1 MGLKNSYQLTPES
14 LSDGSIPSLATGEGK
29 DGGAAHAVENVAH
42 PHLNPPPSRGRKS
55 DGAGNDMAAIATA
68 LFIFFMLSIGSDV
81 GFAAD
86 RVRFA
91 YPAKSLNYLPITLGR
106 DKGIFQAEGIDLQ
119 MVLVA
124 STIQVAALTTG
135 DIDFSGAQSQVMAG
149 AARGLP
155 VKVVGFLTVK
165 PSFWLMSK
173 PEIRS
178 MSELKGKVIGI
189 TAIGSSTDTLARF
202 LVNRNGL
209 APDKDVA
216 FIGTGTTSNI
226 LTAMKAGT
234 VDAGVL
240 SPPFNGMAKQMGYRT
255 LAYFGDYVEQ
265 SLSGVGTSDR
275 LIRERPELVK
285 RMLSATLKSLRYVP
299 QRPTEVTQFI
309 GKEYGVDMATADELY
324 KSMLPAFSKD
334 GGMDEKGIRDA
345 LKRETERMNLKEE
358 TPLARVLDLR
368 LLREVQQNLK

>member
-1 MGLKNSYQLTPES
+1 MSKNVVLAISLLFGGIFC
-14 LSDGSIPSLATGEGK
+14 LSDS
-29 DGGAAHAVENVAH
+29 
-42 PHLNPPPSRGRKS
+42 
-55 DGAGNDMAAIATA
+55 
-68 LFIFFMLSIGSDV
+68 
-81 GFAAD
+81 FAAD

-91 YPAKSLNYLPITLGR
+91 YPAKSLNYLPITMGR
-106 DKGIFQAEGIDLQ
+106 DKGMFQAEGIDLQ

-155 VKVVGFLTVK
+155 VKVVGFLTIK

-173 PEIRS
+173 PEIRT
-178 MSELKGKVIGI
+178 MADLKGKIIGI

-202 LVNRNGL
+202 LVSKNGL
-209 APDKDVA
+209 LPDREVA

-240 SPPFNGMAKQMGYRT
+240 SPPFNAMATQMGYRT

-275 LIRERPELVK
+275 MIRERPELVK
-285 RMLSATLKSLRYVP
+285 RMLVATIKSLRFIQ
-299 QRPTEVTQFI
+299 QRPADSIHFI
-309 GKEYGVDMATADELY
+309 SKEWNMDSTAATELY

-345 LKRETERMNLKEE
+345 LKRETERMALKEE
-358 TPLARVLDLR
+358 TPLSKVMDLR
-368 LLREVQQNLK
+368 VLREVQKGL

>member
-1 MGLKNSYQLTPES
+1 MRRV
-14 LSDGSIPSLATGEGK
+14 LATS
-29 DGGAAHAVENVAH
+29 VLSV
-42 PHLNPPPSRGRKS
+42 
-55 DGAGNDMAAIATA
+55 
-68 LFIFFMLSIGSDV
+68 FFLLPDL

-106 DKGIFQAEGIDLQ
+106 DKGIFQAEGVDLQ

-155 VKVVGFLTVK
+155 VKVVGFLTIK
-165 PSFWLMSK
+165 PSFWLMAR
-173 PEIRS
+173 PEIKT
-178 MSELKGKVIGI
+178 MADLKNKIIGI
-189 TAIGSSTDTLARF
+189 TAIGSSTDTLARY
-202 LVNRNGL
+202 LVRKNGL
-209 APDKDVA
+209 TPDREVA
-216 FIGTGTTSNI
+216 FIGTGTTANI

-240 SPPFNGMAKQMGYRT
+240 SPPFNAMATQMGYRT

-275 LIRERPELVK
+275 MIKERPDLVR
-285 RMLSATLKSLRYVP
+285 RMLTATIKSLRFIQ
-299 QRPTEVTQFI
+299 QRPADSTQFI
-309 GKEYGVDMATADELY
+309 ANEWSVDSGAATELY
-324 KSMLPAFSKD
+324 KSMLPAFSKN

-345 LKRETERMNLKEE
+345 LKRETERMALKEA
-358 TPLARVLDLR
+358 TPLSKVMDLR
-368 LLREVQQNLK
+368 LLREVQKELK

>member
-1 MGLKNSYQLTPES
+1 MRNVLVPIS
-14 LSDGSIPSLATGEGK
+14 LLILVLLAE
-29 DGGAAHAVENVAH
+29 
-42 PHLNPPPSRGRKS
+42 
-55 DGAGNDMAAIATA
+55 
-68 LFIFFMLSIGSDV
+68 F

-91 YPAKSLNYLPITLGR
+91 YPAKSLNYLPITMGR
-106 DKGIFQAEGIDLQ
+106 DRGMFQAEGIDLQ
-119 MVLVA
+119 MVLVG

-155 VKVVGFLTVK
+155 VKVVGFLTIK
-165 PSFWLMSK
+165 PSFWLMAK
-173 PEIRS
+173 PEIKS
-178 MSELKGKVIGI
+178 MADLKGKIIGI

-202 LVNRNGL
+202 LVSKNGL
-209 APDKDVA
+209 TPDREVA

-240 SPPFNGMAKQMGYRT
+240 SPPFNAMATQMGYRT

-275 LIRERPELVK
+275 MIRERPELVK
-285 RMLSATLKSLRYVP
+285 RMLTATIKSLRFIQ
-299 QRPTEVTQFI
+299 QRPADSIQFI
-309 GKEYGVDMATADELY
+309 GKEWSMDADSATELY

-345 LKRETERMNLKEE
+345 LKRETERMALREE
-358 TPLARVLDLR
+358 TPLSKVMDLP
-368 LLREVQQNLK
+368 LLREVQKGL

>member
-1 MGLKNSYQLTPES
+1 SFLLT
-14 LSDGSIPSLATGEGK
+14 LVLTLAFSCQC
-29 DGGAAHAVENVAH
+29 D
-42 PHLNPPPSRGRKS
+42 
-55 DGAGNDMAAIATA
+55 
-68 LFIFFMLSIGSDV
+68 
-81 GFAAD
+81 AAD

-106 DKGIFQAEGIDLQ
+106 DKGIFQSEGIELQ

-124 STIQVAALTTG
+124 STIQVTALTTG

-149 AARGLP
+149 AARGLA

-165 PSFWLMSK
+165 PSFWLMAR
-173 PEIRS
+173 PEIKS
-178 MSELKGKVIGI
+178 MAELKNKKIGI

-202 LVNRNGL
+202 LVSRNGL
-209 APDKDVA
+209 SPDKDVA

-265 SLSGVGTSDR
+265 SLSGVGTSDK
-275 LIRERPELVK
+275 LIRDRPDLVR
-285 RMLSATLKSLRYVP
+285 RMLSATIKSLR
-299 QRPTEVTQFI
+299 FI
-309 GKEYGVDMATADELY
+309 
-324 KSMLPAFSKD
+324 
-334 GGMDEKGIRDA
+334 
-345 LKRETERMNLKEE
+345 
-358 TPLARVLDLR
+358 
-368 LLREVQQNLK
+368 Q

>member
-1 MGLKNSYQLTPES
+1 M
-14 LSDGSIPSLATGEGK
+14 
-29 DGGAAHAVENVAH
+29 
-42 PHLNPPPSRGRKS
+42 
-55 DGAGNDMAAIATA
+55 
-68 LFIFFMLSIGSDV
+68 FSIGVDI
-81 GFAAD
+81 GDAAD

-91 YPAKSLNYLPITLGR
+91 YPAKSLNFLPVTLGR
-106 DKGIFQAEGIDLQ
+106 DKGIFQGEGIDLQ
-119 MVLVA
+119 MILVA

-149 AARGLP
+149 AARGLA
-155 VKVVGFLTVK
+155 VKVVGFLTIK
-165 PSFWLMSK
+165 PSFWLMAK

-178 MSELKGKVIGI
+178 MAELKGKIIGI

-202 LVNRNGL
+202 LVSKNGL
-209 APDKDVA
+209 TPDRDVA

-240 SPPFNGMAKQMGYRT
+240 SPPFNAMAKQLGYRT

-265 SLSGVGTSDR
+265 SLSGLGTSDKM
-275 LIRERPELVK
+275 IRERPELVK
-285 RMLSATLKSLRYVP
+285 RMLNATLKSLRYIQ
-299 QRPTEVTQFI
+299 QRPVETTQFI
-309 GKEYGVDMATADELY
+309 AKEWSVDAPSADELY

-345 LKRETERMNLKEE
+345 LKRETERMALKEE
-358 TPLARVLDLR
+358 TPLSRVLDLR
-368 LLREVQQNLK
+368 LLREVQKGF

>member
-1 MGLKNSYQLTPES
+1 VKVSNFLT
-14 LSDGSIPSLATGEGK
+14 
-29 DGGAAHAVENVAH
+29 AV
-42 PHLNPPPSRGRKS
+42 PFFILL
-55 DGAGNDMAAIATA
+55 
-68 LFIFFMLSIGSDV
+68 LFAEL

-91 YPAKSLNYLPITLGR
+91 YPAKSLNYLPITMGR
-106 DKGIFQAEGIDLQ
+106 DKGMFQAEGIDLQ

-155 VKVVGFLTVK
+155 VKVVGFLTIK

-173 PEIRS
+173 PEIRT
-178 MSELKGKVIGI
+178 MSDLKGKIIGI

-202 LVNRNGL
+202 LVSKNGL
-209 APDKDVA
+209 LPDREVA

-240 SPPFNGMAKQMGYRT
+240 SPPFNAMATQMGYRT

-275 LIRERPELVK
+275 MIRERPELVK
-285 RMLSATLKSLRYVP
+285 RMLVATIKSLRFIQ
-299 QRPTEVTQFI
+299 QRPADSIQFI
-309 GKEYGVDMATADELY
+309 GKEWNMDSTAATELY

-345 LKRETERMNLKEE
+345 LKRETERMALKEE
-358 TPLARVLDLR
+358 TPLSKVMDLR
-368 LLREVQQNLK
+368 LLREVQKGL

>member
-1 MGLKNSYQLTPES
+1 MAKVLVLVFS
-14 LSDGSIPSLATGEGK
+14 LLLARIV
-29 DGGAAHAVENVAH
+29 D
-42 PHLNPPPSRGRKS
+42 PPQ
-55 DGAGNDMAAIATA
+55 
-68 LFIFFMLSIGSDV
+68 

-106 DKGIFQAEGIDLQ
+106 DKGIFQSEGIELQ
-119 MVLVA
+119 LVLVA
-124 STIQVAALTTG
+124 STIQVTALTTG

-155 VKVVGFLTVK
+155 VKVVGFLTIK

-173 PEIRS
+173 PEIKT
-178 MSELKGKVIGI
+178 MADLKGKIIGI

-202 LVNRNGL
+202 LVSKNGL
-209 APDKDVA
+209 TPDREVA

-240 SPPFNGMAKQMGYRT
+240 SPPFNAMATQMGYRT

-275 LIRERPELVK
+275 MIRERPELVK
-285 RMLSATLKSLRYVP
+285 RMLSATIKSLRFIQ
-299 QRPTEVTQFI
+299 QRPADSIQFI
-309 GKEYGVDMATADELY
+309 SKEWSVDSASATELY

-334 GGMDEKGIRDA
+334 GGMMKKAFGTR
-345 LKRETERMNLKEE
+345 
-358 TPLARVLDLR
+358 
-368 LLREVQQNLK
+368 

>member
-1 MGLKNSYQLTPES
+1 MANNLVLIIS
-14 LSDGSIPSLATGEGK
+14 LLLAGI
-29 DGGAAHAVENVAH
+29 
-42 PHLNPPPSRGRKS
+42 LYPPQS
-55 DGAGNDMAAIATA
+55 
-68 LFIFFMLSIGSDV
+68 
-81 GFAAD
+81 FAAD

-91 YPAKSLNYLPITLGR
+91 YPAKSLNYLPITIGR
-106 DKGIFQAEGIDLQ
+106 DKGIFQGEGIELQ

-165 PSFWLMSK
+165 PSFWLMAK
-173 PEIRS
+173 PEIKS
-178 MSELKGKVIGI
+178 MTDLKGKIIGI

-202 LVNRNGL
+202 LVSKHGL
-209 APDKDVA
+209 TPDREVA

-226 LTAMKAGT
+226 LTAMKAGS

-240 SPPFNGMAKQMGYRT
+240 SPPFNAMATQMGYRT

-275 LIRERPELVK
+275 MIRERPDLVK
-285 RMLSATLKSLRYVP
+285 RMLIATIKSLRFIQ
-299 QRPTEVTQFI
+299 QRPADSIQFI
-309 GKEYGVDMATADELY
+309 GKEWSMDSASATELY

-345 LKRETERMNLKEE
+345 LKRETERMALKEE
-358 TPLARVLDLR
+358 TSLSKVLDLR
-368 LLREVQQNLK
+368 LLREVQQSK

>member
-1 MGLKNSYQLTPES
+1 MSKNVVLAISLLFGGIFC
-14 LSDGSIPSLATGEGK
+14 LSDS
-29 DGGAAHAVENVAH
+29 
-42 PHLNPPPSRGRKS
+42 
-55 DGAGNDMAAIATA
+55 
-68 LFIFFMLSIGSDV
+68 
-81 GFAAD
+81 FAAD

-91 YPAKSLNYLPITLGR
+91 YPAKSLNYLPITMGR
-106 DKGIFQAEGIDLQ
+106 DKGMFQAEGIDLQ

-155 VKVVGFLTVK
+155 VKVVGFLTIK

-173 PEIRS
+173 PEIRT
-178 MSELKGKVIGI
+178 MADLKGKIIGI

-202 LVNRNGL
+202 LVSKNGL
-209 APDKDVA
+209 LPDREVA

-240 SPPFNGMAKQMGYRT
+240 SPPFNAMATQMGYRT

-275 LIRERPELVK
+275 MIRERPELVK
-285 RMLSATLKSLRYVP
+285 RMLVATIKSLRFIQ
-299 QRPTEVTQFI
+299 QRPADSIHFI
-309 GKEYGVDMATADELY
+309 GKEWNMDSTAATELY

-345 LKRETERMNLKEE
+345 LKRETERMALKEE
-358 TPLARVLDLR
+358 TPLSKVMDLR
-368 LLREVQQNLK
+368 VLREVQKGL

>member
-1 MGLKNSYQLTPES
+1 MKYSVTAFSVILS
-14 LSDGSIPSLATGEGK
+14 LLFADLA
-29 DGGAAHAVENVAH
+29 
-42 PHLNPPPSRGRKS
+42 L
-55 DGAGNDMAAIATA
+55 
-68 LFIFFMLSIGSDV
+68 
-81 GFAAD
+81 AAD

-91 YPAKSLNYLPITLGR
+91 YPAKSLNYLPITMGR
-106 DKGIFQAEGIDLQ
+106 DKGIFHAEGIELQ
-119 MVLVA
+119 MILVA

-155 VKVVGFLTVK
+155 VKVVGFLTIK

-173 PEIRS
+173 PEIKS
-178 MSELKGKVIGI
+178 MADLKGKIIGI

-202 LVNRNGL
+202 LVSKNGL
-209 APDKDVA
+209 TPDREVA

-240 SPPFNGMAKQMGYRT
+240 SPPFNAMATQMGYRT

-275 LIRERPELVK
+275 MIKERPELVR
-285 RMLSATLKSLRYVP
+285 RMLAATIKSLRFIQ
-299 QRPTEVTQFI
+299 QRPSDSIQFI
-309 GKEYGVDMATADELY
+309 SKEWSVDAAAATELY

-334 GGMDEKGIRDA
+334 GGMNEKGIRDA
-345 LKRETERMNLKEE
+345 LKRETERMALKED
-358 TPLARVLDLR
+358 TPLSRVLDLR
-368 LLREVQQNLK
+368 LLREVQQNK

>member
-1 MGLKNSYQLTPES
+1 LLILLLELPQ
-14 LSDGSIPSLATGEGK
+14 
-29 DGGAAHAVENVAH
+29 
-42 PHLNPPPSRGRKS
+42 
-55 DGAGNDMAAIATA
+55 
-68 LFIFFMLSIGSDV
+68 V
-81 GFAAD
+81 GFAVD

-91 YPAKSLNYLPITLGR
+91 YPAKSLNYLPITMGR
-106 DKGIFQAEGIDLQ
+106 DKGMFQAEGIDLQ

-155 VKVVGFLTVK
+155 VKVVGFLTIK
-165 PSFWLMSK
+165 PSFWLMAK
-173 PEIRS
+173 PEIKS
-178 MSELKGKVIGI
+178 MADLKGKIIGI

-202 LVNRNGL
+202 LVSKNGL
-209 APDKDVA
+209 TPDREVA
-216 FIGTGTTSNI
+216 FIGTGTTANI

-240 SPPFNGMAKQMGYRT
+240 SPPFNAMATQMGYRT

-265 SLSGVGTSDR
+265 SLSGVGTADR
-275 LIRERPELVK
+275 MIRERPELVK
-285 RMLSATLKSLRYVP
+285 RMLVATIKSLRFIQ
-299 QRPTEVTQFI
+299 QRPAESIQFI
-309 GKEYGVDMATADELY
+309 GKEWNMDSAAATELY

-345 LKRETERMNLKEE
+345 LKRETERMALKEE
-358 TPLARVLDLR
+358 TPLSKVMDLR
-368 LLREVQQNLK
+368 LLKEVQKGL